1 MAASSPPEP
10 EASDPNA
17 APYSVFTD
25 EDFQHSPRFLEAR
38 DVSLAAAPPSF
49 LVHHLHT
56 PLAASLARRQATDQN
71 SKKKMAKRR
80 GDSASGAPR
89 ATPAGGHA
97 KLSGVAAPAAPSLS
111 RSSTRTK
118 IASPASA
125 DSNSTHSSRSTG
137 SSLAPRKMPSAGGGC
152 RTNVKVVV
160 RCRPMTAVEQREST
174 NVVDVCTER
183 NEVIVRLRGGG
194 AAGASGKNQSLG
206 GSAAGSANAARLQ
219 GNAAGSNSSKVFRFD
234 GVCPVSTSQ
243 KQFFEQHAQP
253 LVDEVL
259 QGFNCTI
266 FAYGQTG
273 TGKTFTVEGAPR
285 GNGESIYGANE
296 DISENADCGLV
307 GRSVQ
312 RIFSTLRGEHVAK
325 DYTVT
330 CSFLEI
336 YNEELIDLFAPA
348 PASGGGSS
356 CPSNQPSAA
365 CSDSNDSQASQS
377 GALATPRLRIYED
390 HASSTALDAAGVGGS
405 VSMAARGPQQSRGVV
420 RVEGLEEKEVKSE
433 REVLALL
440 RAAAPRRSFAASSA
454 NAHSSRSHTIFSISV
469 CIRDT
474 ASALSDEVGDRE
486 AHDSRGGGDP
496 AFRGSAVGAPVEEE
510 VVRVGKLNLVDLAG
524 SENIYKSWGAT
535 AEEKRRREALTI
547 NKSLLTLGRCINA
560 LVDRASYVPYR
571 DSKLTRLLQDSL
583 GGCTK
588 TCLIATISPAEN
600 VVEETIN
607 TLDYAYRAKSI
618 QNLPVKT
625 LRHSKS
631 LLLSSLL
638 QENQQLK
645 LLLCSQRE
653 RDGVFLPLPLFTQ
666 QEQQLQSQHE
676 QLTHQEAQIRRLE
689 DRIVDQQAALKAFEE
704 TKDELNAAREARDCM
719 QQRVERLASAL
730 DASHAAT
737 RSLEAELQRREA
749 QEAFLLSQMT
759 CELQK
764 QRSAA
769 AAARA
774 TLTEAVEELG
784 ALSSHQKAALLR
796 TRACGQETA
805 CGFAHVVDAACT
817 DLGREQSLHHSRLE
831 AALKALSAQEDARAA
846 AAAET
851 ADILRRLVHAEQK
864 REVDDQNWRV
874 HALDAWRRQAEAH
887 QVATTKGVEGLADA
901 LQRIQG
907 NSESLLKVSG
917 RRTRETLEAL
927 QSQLKQEAE
936 SAVTV
941 LAQKVGEEAKQRE
954 QIQLAAATLVKK
966 ETLHTRSTAEAME
979 RLSLDLGTWKE
990 TQEKHLADAAS
1001 LLVAAVQ
1008 RHMQQFT
1015 TRQQECLERHIQS
1028 LQTQLKMLQEEQKTQ
1043 GKAVQTI
1050 GAELAA
1056 ASEEGA
1062 AAVSALA
1069 TAAQTGFDSLLGAL
1083 AESAE
1088 KRREEV
1094 ETQETSAAA
1103 AFHEHAK
1110 DTQNHLDAL
1119 KDCISEHHQSFCV
1132 SVAEASEREKR
1143 SSAARAEAAKKTS
1156 EVHREREAEESRL
1169 RRVAKTLLE
1178 DISEIA
1184 QNAETHRREALTRQ
1198 QQRAGEF
1205 VKAIRREL
1213 PGPCAGEC
1221 TLSLDPPVAL
1231 GEPDGPRQKQPA
1243 CISCAADAAV
1253 EKWSKKQMLEA
1264 AASSEDVNEDLGQL
1278 SDLFRRRFREL
1289 EQGKA
1294 TESQAVSA
1302 SSSALGTEAT
1312 RASSPLS
1319 PLTTGCSD
1327 SDVGASSPDLASGFT
1342 GNNSEQH
1349 FPKLTASSASDAHCS
1364 IPVSFPPLDCP
1375 SGASS
1380 LSARFPPADAR
1391 GASPGEDPRCGI
1403 NEAGETVS
1411 EEADK
1416 MNVGGSFTP
1425 GEASAEELEEATED
1439 EAERVSSTH
1448 RPAAAAAACEKGD
1461 APSCKPRSGKS
1472 SGKPIDPQRLGK
1484 GAQRLAAAIPG
1495 GAVVRAC
1502 RPNAE
1507 NKKRSDYS
1515 TRAPTMHKDVDVAG
1529 ARAVSRH
1536 KFSRRHPKRLS
1547 PIKNPMK
1554 GPGVAASQSG
1564 SGPGKAAVQ
1573 PQSVV
1578 ELPEDVSAE
1587 TENVARRGAG
1597 EGEKRARSVGGDSG
1611 ETEKSK
1617 GKAGQVEDEQR
1628 RHGLR
1633 RGRSSDGL
1641 FVGLESEKKKL
1652 NTDGASPAAARFT
1665 TSAPCG
1671 SEGARGISME

>member
-17 APYSVFTD
+17 ALYSVFTD
-25 EDFQHSPRFLEAR
+25 EDFQHSPRFVEAR
-38 DVSLAAAPPSF
+38 DASLAAAPPSF

-80 GDSASGAPR
+80 GDAASGAPR
-89 ATPAGGHA
+89 ATAAGGHA
-97 KLSGVAAPAAPSLS
+97 KPSGVAASAVPSLS

-118 IASPASA
+118 IASPSSA
-125 DSNSTHSSRSTG
+125 DSNSTHSSRSTA
-137 SSLAPRKMPSAGGGC
+137 SCLAPRKMPSAGGDC

-194 AAGASGKNQSLG
+194 GAGASGKNQSLG
-206 GSAAGSANAARLQ
+206 GSAAASANAARPQ

-243 KQFFEQHAQP
+243 EQFFEQHAQP

-273 TGKTFTVEGAPR
+273 TGKTFTIEGAPR
-285 GNGESIYGANE
+285 GGGESIYSANDE
-296 DISENADCGLV
+296 ISENADCGLV

-348 PASGGGSS
+348 PASAGGSS
-356 CPSNQPSAA
+356 CPSTQPSAA

-377 GALATPRLRIYED
+377 GALSTPRLRIYED
-390 HASSTALDAAGVGGS
+390 HVSSTTLDAAGAGGS
-405 VSMAARGPQQSRGVV
+405 VSMAARGPQQTRGVV

-474 ASALSDEVGDRE
+474 ANALSDEGGDRE
-486 AHDSRGGGDP
+486 GAKSRKGGDP
-496 AFRGSAVGAPVEEE
+496 AFRGSTVSAPVEEE

-666 QEQQLQSQHE
+666 REQQLQSQHE

-689 DRIVDQQAALKAFEE
+689 DRILAQQAALKAFEE
-704 TKDELNAAREARDCM
+704 TKDELNAAREARDCL
-719 QQRVERLASAL
+719 QQRVERLESAL
-730 DASHAAT
+730 DASRAST

-764 QRSAA
+764 QHSAA

-784 ALSSHQKAALLR
+784 ALASHQKAALLR
-796 TRACGQETA
+796 ARACGRETA
-805 CGFAHVVDAACT
+805 CGFARVVDAACT
-817 DLGREQSLHHSRLE
+817 DLGREQSLQHNRLE
-831 AALKALSAQEDARAA
+831 AALKTLSAQEDARAA
-846 AAAET
+846 AADET
-851 ADILRRLVHAEQK
+851 ANILRRLAHAQQK
-864 REVDDQNWRV
+864 REFDDQNWRM

-887 QVATTKGVEGLADA
+887 QVATTKEVDGIADA

-907 NSESLLKVSG
+907 DSESLLKVSG

-941 LAQKVGEEAKQRE
+941 LAQKAGEEAKQRE
-954 QIQLAAATLVKK
+954 QIQLATATLVKK
-966 ETLHTRSTAEAME
+966 ETLHTRSTAEAIE

-990 TQEKHLADAAS
+990 TQEKHLTDAAS
-1001 LLVAAVQ
+1001 LLVAAVE

-1015 TRQQECLERHIQS
+1015 THQQECLERHIQS
-1028 LQTQLKMLQEEQKTQ
+1028 LQTQLKMLQEEQMSQ

-1069 TAAQTGFDSLLGAL
+1069 TAAQTGFDSLLGAFT
-1083 AESAE
+1083 ESAE
-1088 KRREEV
+1088 NRRKEV
-1094 ETQETSAAA
+1094 ETQEASAVA
-1103 AFHEHAK
+1103 AFHAHAK
-1110 DTQNHLDAL
+1110 GTQTQLNAL
-1119 KDCISEHHQSFCV
+1119 KDCISEHHQSFCL

-1143 SSAARAEAAKKTS
+1143 SSAARAEAAEKTS
-1156 EVHREREAEESRL
+1156 EVHREREAEKSRL

-1184 QNAETHRREALTRQ
+1184 HNAETHRREALTKQ

-1205 VKAIRREL
+1205 VKSIRREL
-1213 PGPCAGEC
+1213 PGPCAGKC
-1221 TLSLDPPVAL
+1221 TLSVDPLVVL
-1231 GEPDGPRQKQPA
+1231 EGPDDPRQKPPA
-1243 CISCAADAAV
+1243 CISCAAEAAV

-1264 AASSEDVNEDLGQL
+1264 AASSENVTENIGQL
-1278 SDLFRRRFREL
+1278 SDLLRRRFHEL

-1294 TESQAVSA
+1294 SESQAVSA
-1302 SSSALGTEAT
+1302 TSSVLATETT
-1312 RASSPLS
+1312 RVSSPLS

-1327 SDVGASSPDLASGFT
+1327 SDIGASSPDLASGFT
-1342 GNNSEQH
+1342 ENNSEQR
-1349 FPKLTASSASDAHCS
+1349 FPNLTASAASDAHCS
-1364 IPVSFPPLDCP
+1364 LPVSSPPLDCP
-1375 SGASS
+1375 SGACS
-1380 LSARFPPADAR
+1380 LSAWFPPADAA
-1391 GASPGEDPRCGI
+1391 GASPGEDKMCGM
-1403 NEAGETVS
+1403 NEAGERVS
-1411 EEADK
+1411 EEAEK
-1416 MNVGGSFTP
+1416 VSGGGSFTP

-1439 EAERVSSTH
+1439 EAQKVSSTQW
-1448 RPAAAAAACEKGD
+1448 PAPAACEKGE
-1461 APSCKPRSGKS
+1461 APASKPRSGKP
-1472 SGKPIDPQRLGK
+1472 SGKPIDPQKLGK
-1484 GAQRLAAAIPG
+1484 GAQRLAAAAPG
-1495 GAVVRAC
+1495 VALVRAC

-1507 NKKRSDYS
+1507 NKKSSDYS
-1515 TRAPTMHKDVDVAG
+1515 RRAPTVHKDVDVAG
-1529 ARAVSRH
+1529 ARAVSR
-1536 KFSRRHPKRLS
+1536 RHPERLS
-1547 PIKNPMK
+1547 PIKNSMK
-1554 GPGVAASQSG
+1554 GPGAAASQSG
-1564 SGPGKAAVQ
+1564 NRPGKAVVQ
-1573 PQSVV
+1573 LQSVV
-1578 ELPEDVSAE
+1578 EVSEDVSTE
-1587 TENVARRGAG
+1587 TENAARGG
-1597 EGEKRARSVGGDSG
+1597 SGKEEKRARSVGGDSG

-1617 GKAGQVEDEQR
+1617 GKAEQVDDEQR

-1641 FVGLESEKKKL
+1641 FVGLESDKKKL
-1652 NTDGASPAAARFT
+1652 NTDGASPAAARFA

-1671 SEGARGISME
+1671 IEGARGISME